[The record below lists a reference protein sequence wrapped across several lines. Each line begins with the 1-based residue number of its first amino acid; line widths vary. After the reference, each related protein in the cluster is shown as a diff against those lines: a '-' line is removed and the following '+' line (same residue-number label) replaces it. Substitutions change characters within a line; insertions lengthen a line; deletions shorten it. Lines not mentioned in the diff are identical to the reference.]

1 MARLAPTSAWI
12 AVFRSQGRA
21 LLYRLDRLSPDCG
34 TLADAGGPPTMAVV
48 GLGGPDDEPAS
59 ISCQFISSAF
69 SARVTRS
76 RAPRRASNCSSRN
89 VRVAPVP
96 FYSACRYLCA
106 IVEAVAWLDAGPT
119 DACGV
124 PTSGLPVSFS
134 GRVFIPAPSAPRQVH
149 PSTLHESEVYV
160 SCRGARPRAS
170 ASGLSP
176 KLRLHPPEQKLE
188 GCRTPCGRRLYRTL
202 WSPTLLRWAHAE
214 RAFSITQH
222 VRITRCLT
230 HA

>member
-1 MARLAPTSAWI
+1 
-12 AVFRSQGRA
+12 
-21 LLYRLDRLSPDCG
+21 
-34 TLADAGGPPTMAVV
+34 MAVV

-59 ISCQFISSAF
+59 ISCPFMSSAF

-96 FYSACRYLCA
+96 FFSARRYLCA
-106 IVEAVAWLDAGPT
+106 IVEAVAWLNTGPT

-124 PTSGLPVSFS
+124 PTSGLPDPFS
-134 GRVFIPAPSAPRQVH
+134 GRVFIPAPFAPWQVH

-160 SCRGARPRAS
+160 LCRGARARAS

-176 KLRLHPPEQKLE
+176 KLRLHPPEQTLE
-188 GCRTPCGRRLYRTL
+188 GCRTPCRRRLFRTL
-202 WSPTLLRWAHAE
+202 WSPTPARWAHADMACRTGVQHQASRTHHPLPDAC
-214 RAFSITQH
+214 RARQRADIVVDTLATSPGPAIGICIAIYR
-222 VRITRCLT
+222 VRVVTYL
-230 HA
+230 